1 MNDQPETT
9 IEVTKGRRI
18 MVRIRHNTS
27 EFTSTGIR
35 FVLTEDE
42 AITLAHALFETAGAQ
57 PEIRKE
63 SDNEDTD

>member
-9 IEVTKGRRI
+9 IEVTKGRSI

-27 EFTSTGIR
+27 EFTSNGIR

-42 AITLAHALFETAGAQ
+42 AVTLARALLEAAGAQ
-57 PEIRKE
+57 PETRKE
-63 SDNEDTD
+63 SDNEDI